1 MTADTKNTDYSYTG
15 YAVAR
20 AYMSDGKHI
29 DYTFKTATH
38 VYIAAAKA
46 SLIANLQD
54 GEICDLFIA
63 GDDCMY
69 RVAKNNGSLYCGKG
83 FTDMQNIDMFVE
95 ALAA

>member
-1 MTADTKNTDYSYTG
+1 MTKNANTESISYTG
-15 YAVAR
+15 YAVAHV
-20 AYMSDGKHI
+20 YMLSGKTV

-46 SLIANLQD
+46 SLVANLQD
-54 GEICDLFIA
+54 GERCDLSIY
-63 GDDCMY
+63 GHDCMY
-69 RVAKNNGSLYCGKG
+69 RVAKHNGSLYCGKD

>member
-1 MTADTKNTDYSYTG
+1 MTNNANAENISYTG
-15 YAVAR
+15 YAIAR

-38 VYIAAAKA
+38 VYVAAAKA
-46 SLIANLQD
+46 SLVANLQD
-54 GEICDLFIA
+54 GERCDLFIY
-63 GDDCMY
+63 GHDCTY
-69 RVAKNNGSLYCGKG
+69 CVAKHNGSLYCGKE